1 MTARAPSK
9 GVFGGFLRLI
19 LPVLV
24 LISAYA
30 LTYLAGATPIR
41 LFDNQALLGQAGL
54 EPSRWLTAAH
64 LAIFVPFFVVM
75 LTNRMYGPAYALLQ
89 IVLSWSILAG
99 IVLFAWP
106 QVQLVLPQ
114 AGTMPDLCAAVP
126 FLGALAGGHLFS
138 IILFDMMRGRPW
150 WRAPLF
156 GGLAAAFVL
165 PMLYWSLSHS
175 PGTPWI
181 SALTL
186 DVALKVAAAF
196 TLLAPYA
203 LLRPLA
209 KPRDGFGGY

>member
-1 MTARAPSK
+1 MAARAPSQ
-9 GVFGGFLRLI
+9 GVFGALLRLI

-24 LISAYA
+24 LIGAYT
-30 LTYLAGATPIR
+30 LTYLAGATPIT

-54 EPSRWLTAAH
+54 EPSRWLTGAH
-64 LAIFVPFFVVM
+64 LAIFIPIFVVM

-89 IVLSWSILAG
+89 IVLSWIILAG
-99 IVLFAWP
+99 IILFAWP
-106 QVQLVLPQ
+106 QAQLLLPQ
-114 AGTMPDLCAAVP
+114 LGTVPDWRAGGP

-165 PMLYWSLSHS
+165 PVLYWSLGHG
-175 PGTPWI
+175 PGAPWI